1 MAVGTVTAAGASTL
15 IRFSLSG
22 AMIAAM
28 LQVEE
33 AQARVLAEV
42 VVSRAETV
50 PFAEAH
56 GRVLREDVAATY
68 DLPPADNSAMD
79 GYAVRAEEI
88 ANAPVRLRVTGDIPA
103 GHPAAHALEPG
114 TAMRIMTGAFV
125 PEDADTVVQVELTDG
140 GMDSVTI
147 RKALSR
153 GASVRRRGEDMR
165 TGDLVL
171 RAGTRIGP
179 AELAV
184 LAAVQK
190 TRVSVGRR
198 PTVAILSTGDELID
212 LDGVLA
218 PGKIVNTNAPLLAA
232 LVRDAG
238 AIPQVLGIV
247 RDTREETIAALET
260 ALQSDFVITSGGV
273 SVGAFDFV
281 KEALEAVG
289 AETKFW
295 RVAMKPGKPVVLSRR
310 GDRVI
315 FGLPGNPVSCFV
327 SFHLFVR
334 PALRKFLGHTEPRL
348 PPAVEMP
355 VTAPLKS
362 AGDRRV
368 YVRVH
373 VQPQNGE
380 LTAQPLAAQGSGSLT
395 SMLGANGLALVEH
408 GVTNVPAGA
417 RVPVL
422 LLWDQ

>member
-1 MAVGTVTAAGASTL
+1 MDRMKASCFA
-15 IRFSLSG
+15 I
-22 AMIAAM
+22 IPAM

-42 VVSRAETV
+42 VTAPVEVV

-56 GRVLREDVAATY
+56 GRILREDVAATH

-79 GYAVRAEEI
+79 GYAVRAEDV
-88 ANAPVRLRVTGDIPA
+88 ADAPVRLRVSGDIPA
-103 GHPAAHALEPG
+103 GHPATHALEPG

-125 PEDADTVVQVELTDG
+125 PDGADTVVQVELTDG
-140 GMDSVTI
+140 GTDVVTI
-147 RKALSR
+147 NKALAR
-153 GASVRRRGEDMR
+153 GAHLRRRGEDMR
-165 TGDLVL
+165 TGDVVL
-171 RAGTRIGP
+171 RAGARIGP
-179 AELAV
+179 AELAM

-190 TRVSVGRR
+190 TTVTVARR

-212 LDGVLA
+212 LDGELA

-238 AIPQVLGIV
+238 AIPRNLGIV
-247 RDTREETIAALET
+247 RDTREATIAALQT
-260 ALQSDFVITSGGV
+260 ALDSDFVLTSGGV

-295 RVAMKPGKPVVLSRR
+295 RVAMKPGKPVVLSRHR
-310 GDRVI
+310 DCLI

-334 PALRKFLGHTEPRL
+334 PALRKSLGETGSLLPSMISMRL
-348 PPAVEMP
+348 
-355 VTAPLKS
+355 TAPLRS
-362 AGDRRV
+362 LGDRRV

-373 VQPQNGE
+373 VSAQDGE
-380 LTAQPLAAQGSGSLT
+380 LVAQPLTSQGSGSLT
-395 SMLGANGLALVEH
+395 SMLGANGLAVVGEGIT
-408 GVTNVPAGA
+408 GVAAGE

-422 LLWDQ
+422 LL

>member
-1 MAVGTVTAAGASTL
+1 
-15 IRFSLSG
+15 
-22 AMIAAM
+22 MIAVM
-28 LQVEE
+28 LPVED

-42 VVSRAETV
+42 VMTPTETV

-56 GRVLREDVAATY
+56 GRVLREDVAAAY

-79 GYAVRAEEI
+79 GYAVRAQDI
-88 ANAPVRLRVTGDIPA
+88 ANAPVRLPVSGDIPA
-103 GHPAAHALEPG
+103 GHPASHALEPG

-125 PEDADTVVQVELTDG
+125 PDGADTVVQVELTDG
-140 GMDSVTI
+140 ATDAVTI
-147 RKALSR
+147 SKALVR
-153 GASVRRRGEDMR
+153 GVNVRRRGEDMR
-165 TGDLVL
+165 SGDVVL
-171 RAGTRIGP
+171 RAGARIGP

-190 TRVSVGRR
+190 TAVSVARR

-238 AIPQVLGIV
+238 AIPRVLGIV
-247 RDTREETIAALET
+247 RDTREETIAALQA
-260 ALQSDFVITSGGV
+260 ALDADFVITSGGV

-289 AETKFW
+289 ADTKFW

-310 GDRVI
+310 GDCLI

-334 PALRKFLGHTEPRL
+334 PALRKSLGETGTL
-348 PPAVEMP
+348 VPALVEMR
-355 VTAPLKS
+355 VTAPLRS

-373 VQPQNGE
+373 VEPENGE
-380 LTAQPLAAQGSGSLT
+380 LVAQPLTSQGSGSLT
-395 SMLGANGLALVEH
+395 SMLGANGLAIVEQ
-408 GVTNVPAGA
+408 GVTNVAAGQ

-422 LLWDQ
+422 LL